1 MSKSHRAPTTHD
13 HVAGMADLAR
23 KHGELAQA
31 SHQVISRRLEL
42 AASPNVLTAD
52 GQAEM
57 ARMVPEKAHA
67 FARSGSEAV
76 FHLNAMLLRAG
87 SDWLRETTF
96 AAQATT
102 HMLTAATPAAALQA
116 QQDYLA
122 GLSQR
127 MAAAGNALVAA
138 STALQAAALA
148 PVHRTATSNARRL
161 KR

>member
-1 MSKSHRAPTTHD
+1 
-13 HVAGMADLAR
+13 
-23 KHGELAQA
+23 
-31 SHQVISRRLEL
+31 
-42 AASPNVLTAD
+42 
-52 GQAEM
+52 M
-57 ARMVPEKAHA
+57 ARDIFVP
-67 FARSGSEAV
+67 
-76 FHLNAMLLRAG
+76 LLRAG

>member
-1 MSKSHRAPTTHD
+1 MSKPQRPFSTHD

-23 KHGELAQA
+23 KHGELAHA
-31 SHQVISRRLEL
+31 SGEVITRRLEL
-42 AASPNVLTAD
+42 AASPNALTAD
-52 GQAEM
+52 GQAEL

-67 FARSGSEAV
+67 FAHAGTETV

-87 SDWLRETTF
+87 SDWLRETGF
-96 AAQATT
+96 AARATT
-102 HMLTAATPAAALQA
+102 QMLTAQTPAAALQV

-122 GLSQR
+122 GLTQR
-127 MAAAGNALVAA
+127 MSTASHALVAA